1 MLLLL
6 LRFFLSPVLPP
17 PVPPQG
23 AASEFIS
30 PPELGGLVRLLGIY
44 PTARCFAV
52 FDFSLSLPPSGLS
65 VKSLRGVWGLFH
77 GLSTPD
83 LATSS
88 PNSWQFWAKSG

>member
-1 MLLLL
+1 MFLLL

-44 PTARCFAV
+44 PTVRCFAV
-52 FDFSLSLPPSGLS
+52 FDSLLFLPLGA
-65 VKSLRGVWGLFH
+65 VRQVTKKSMG
-77 GLSTPD
+77 
-83 LATSS
+83 AA
-88 PNSWQFWAKSG
+88 SWVVNP